1 MVISLTSFILPWRG
15 SRLTL
20 LHHLSAHYIQM
31 IHPNSGTFNIKYI
44 NYTDSETKRQGD
56 MEIFPE
62 DSLSSPEGSVNWAN
76 KEGTKKMVR

>member
-1 MVISLTSFILPWRG
+1 
-15 SRLTL
+15 
-20 LHHLSAHYIQM
+20 M